1 MTRLLKYALV
11 VVTVLTSGL
20 LVPPRASRR
29 GRHEP

>member
-1 MTRLLKYALV
+1 MSRILKYALV

-29 GRHEP
+29 ARHQP

>member
-1 MTRLLKYALV
+1 MVVRLVKYAMV

-29 GRHEP
+29 AR

>member
-1 MTRLLKYALV
+1 MVVRIVKYAMV

-29 GRHEP
+29 AR

>member
-1 MTRLLKYALV
+1 MTRIFKYALV

-29 GRHEP
+29 SRHEP